1 MRRYLIIYNWKIF
14 DDKKSLFICVKDGDS
29 WLVQEDMTPN
39 GENFYFQSGHEN
51 RFIGMRLHKKSPAI
65 IDISIY
71 DKIEKD
77 VDIDDYLKRIGVK

>member
-29 WLVQEDMTPN
+29 WIVQEDITPN
-39 GENFYFQSGHEN
+39 GENFYFQN
-51 RFIGMRLHKKSPAI
+51 DRKNYFIGIRLHKKSLAI

-77 VDIDDYLKRIGVK
+77 DIDDYLKRIGVK